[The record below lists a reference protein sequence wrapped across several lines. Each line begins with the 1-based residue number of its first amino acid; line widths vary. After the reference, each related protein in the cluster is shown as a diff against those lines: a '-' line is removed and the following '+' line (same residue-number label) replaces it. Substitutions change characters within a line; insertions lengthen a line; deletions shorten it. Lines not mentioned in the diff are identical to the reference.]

1 MTDDTILIVDDEADL
16 LQGLRRT
23 LAPQLQAR
31 ILVAENSAEALKL
44 MAGERV
50 DLVLTDIRMPEMD
63 GMRLLER
70 IRSTDPTVTV
80 IIMTAYGT
88 IEKAVEAIKFGAY
101 DFIQKPLDEQRLVH
115 LLRKGLERN
124 RLVREVDRLKATV
137 GQKEG
142 LGEMVGQ
149 SSTMQKVFA
158 RIRKLAA
165 SDVTV
170 LIRGETGTGKEL
182 AARAI
187 HRLSPRADKP
197 FVTVNCPA
205 LPETI
210 LESELFGYRR
220 GAFTGADQ
228 HRTGFFDQAG
238 GGTIF
243 LDEIGDLSPS
253 VQTKLLRVLQNKKIR
268 PLGAAKDHLVDVR
281 ILAATNRDLEKKM
294 AENRFRR
301 DLFYRLNVASV
312 EMPPLRSIREDI
324 PLLVDHFLEK
334 SARQCKQ
341 ATKSVSTEVI
351 NRLLSHPWPGNIRQL
366 ENIVQNWYA
375 LTSETEVE
383 ERHLDT
389 DDVCAAPASE
399 QDIDLRLSYQHL
411 KEQALASFTRAYL
424 EKLLTRH
431 RGNISLAAQQSGMKR
446 QSLQKIIRR
455 HGVDPDRFRDQ
466 G

>member
-1 MTDDTILIVDDEADL
+1 MAHDTILIVDDESDL

-23 LAPQLQAR
+23 LAPQLQSR
-31 ILVAENSAEALKL
+31 ILVATSAAEALEL
-44 MAGERV
+44 LASEQV

-70 IRSTDPTVTV
+70 IRSTDPAVTV

-88 IEKAVEAIKFGAY
+88 IEKAVDAIKFGAY

-124 RLVREVDRLKATV
+124 RLVREVERLKASVCRMET
-137 GQKEG
+137 
-142 LGEMVGQ
+142 LGDMVGR
-149 SSTMQKVFA
+149 SVTMQKIFA
-158 RIRKLAA
+158 RIRKLAG
-165 SDVTV
+165 SEVTV

-187 HRLSPRADKP
+187 HRLSPRADGP

-205 LPETI
+205 LQETI
-210 LESELFGYRR
+210 LESELFGYRK

-228 HRTGFFDQAG
+228 HHPGLFDQAG

-268 PLGAAKDHLVDVR
+268 PVGAAKDHPVDVR
-281 ILAATNRDLEKKM
+281 ILAATNRDLETKM

-301 DLFYRLNVASV
+301 DLYYRLNVASV
-312 EMPPLRSIREDI
+312 QMAPLRSIREDI
-324 PLLVDHFLEK
+324 PVLLDHFLDK
-334 SARQCKQ
+334 AAHQSDQAR
-341 ATKSVSTEVI
+341 KSVSTGVV
-351 NRLLSHPWPGNIRQL
+351 NRLLAYPWPGNIRQL
-366 ENIVQNWYA
+366 ENVVQNWYA
-375 LTSETEVE
+375 LTPETEIE
-383 ERHLDT
+383 ERHLETENVSPDPES
-389 DDVCAAPASE
+389 A
-399 QDIDLRLSYQHL
+399 QDIDLSLSYQQL
-411 KEQALASFTRAYL
+411 KDQVLTSFTRAYL

-431 RGNISLAAQQSGMKR
+431 RGNISLAARQSGIKR

-455 HGVDPDRFRDQ
+455 HGVDPDRFRGQ
-466 G
+466 N